1 MMVMNMPPSAS
12 VVIPTFNAEPWIGL
26 TLQSFV
32 DQSDNDFE
40 VIVVDDGSKDKTLDV
55 IANYQSKLNLRVL
68 HTDHSGG
75 PSRPRNIGI
84 DAATAELIVFCDAD
98 DLALPDRIKILV
110 KAWKA
115 AGKIDCLIFSD
126 FSEIDSNG
134 SILLESSLFKFNR
147 LKNSPTKAIAEE
159 IVLLDKK
166 NAFDALLAGNF
177 LRPSSVAVPKRLLET
192 FGGYDESAN
201 SVEDFDL
208 YIRIAR
214 RHPFVWIKRP
224 LSGYRHTP
232 GNISSRTAIYRAP
245 IFIMVLERLLMLPL
259 EKKQLETVNKWIAV
273 NYESLGYEYG
283 NEGMLR
289 ASLSSYYKA
298 FSHSPQ
304 WHYIRAVASAIVKA
318 LMGKIRNK

>member
-12 VVIPTFNAEPWIGL
+12 VVIPTFNAEQWIGI

-32 DQSDNDFE
+32 DQSTHDFE
-40 VIVVDDGSKDKTLDV
+40 VIVVDDGSDDKTLDV
-55 IANYQSKLNLRVL
+55 IAKYQSKLNLRVL
-68 HTDHSGG
+68 NTDHSGG

-84 DAATAELIVFCDAD
+84 DSATAELIVFCDAD
-98 DLALPDRIKILV
+98 DLALPDRIKMFV
-110 KAWKA
+110 AAWEV

-134 SILLESSLFKFNR
+134 AILLESSLHKFNR
-147 LKNSPTKAIAEE
+147 LMNSTTKSISDE
-159 IVLLDKK
+159 IVLLDQTD
-166 NAFDALLAGNF
+166 AFDALLAGNF
-177 LRPSSVAVPKRLLET
+177 LRPSSVAVPKRLLES

-201 SVEDFDL
+201 SVEDFEL
-208 YIRIAR
+208 YIRIA
-214 RHPFVWIKRP
+214 HQYPFVWIRRP
-224 LSGYRHTP
+224 LSRYRHTP

-245 IFIMVLERLLMLPL
+245 IFIMVRKRLLLLPL

-289 ASLSSYYKA
+289 AALASYYRA

-304 WHYIRAVASAIVKA
+304 WHHLRAAAIAMLKA
-318 LMGKIRNK
+318 LLWKIRKK